1 MRRRNESTRKGDE
14 TGVATGEREP
24 NQMTSA
30 RSSDAALLRRW
41 RKTARANDPSESVHE
56 LWRGLTGIKNAEAGS
71 SGGRQGY
78 QSQPRTAHRGRYA
91 LKGTKPQER
100 RFDQNEAGEETGKSR
115 PAKRGSNPAQMGLPA
130 VPASADC
137 FGSGAGGRGRGRRGA
152 SGVANDAAR
161 STRTGDASA
170 GGSPRFRSLA

>member
-24 NQMTSA
+24 TQMTSA

-91 LKGTKPQER
+91 LKGTKTSREAVRPER
-100 RFDQNEAGEETGKSR
+100 SWRGDGQVPSR
-115 PAKRGSNPAQMGLPA
+115 QARVEPGPDGS
-130 VPASADC
+130 
-137 FGSGAGGRGRGRRGA
+137 
-152 SGVANDAAR
+152 AR
-161 STRTGDASA
+161 SASIRRLLRIGCRRSRA
-170 GGSPRFRSLA
+170 WTPRRKRSRE